1 MMPISLVKVKVKVQ
15 CNLVQKLMF
24 CTGLTAHRGS
34 RGIALLFLGHG
45 SRRGE
50 WSASHPGRSLGQAH
64 IETQAG
70 ATQGRPG
77 HGDAARE
84 ALRDTV

>member
-1 MMPISLVKVKVKVQ
+1 MQVQ
-15 CNLVQKLMF
+15 MNGKHGLSIPGGWRHLMQY
-24 CTGLTAHRGS
+24 TS
-34 RGIALLFLGHG
+34 HG
-45 SRRGE
+45 CSQR
-50 WSASHPGRSLGQAH
+50 HCGQAH
-64 IETQAG
+64 IVTQAD

>member
-1 MMPISLVKVKVKVQ
+1 
-15 CNLVQKLMF
+15 
-24 CTGLTAHRGS
+24 LTPVAAQLHHVP
-34 RGIALLFLGHG
+34 AL
-45 SRRGE
+45 
-50 WSASHPGRSLGQAH
+50 LGQAH
-64 IETQAG
+64 IETQAD